1 MVIFYVLKHYF
12 CIVDWA
18 TLAQQWIQMK
28 ETFPVGQVPP
38 APPPP
43 SIKADIE
50 AGEAPMD
57 MSKDETP
64 PTPVNST
71 SQGMLIVGSYVS
83 NKSFENV

>member
-1 MVIFYVLKHYF
+1 
-12 CIVDWA
+12 
-18 TLAQQWIQMK
+18 MK

-43 SIKADIE
+43 NIKADIE

-64 PTPVNST
+64 PIPATRP
-71 SQGMLIVGSYVS
+71 SQGV
-83 NKSFENV
+83 